1 MSLSVYRSSLDN
13 VEVKWLEEIH
23 EHCPGVKLCLVA
35 LKCDL
40 REEPSVKERLSRQG
54 EVPVSYEDVRRFNS
68 LAMRNYHGICLIL
81 LPREIQGLAVAR
93 RIRASRYL
101 ECSAKHGRGV
111 NEVFQEAAKVSVR
124 APTKGQTRTSVD
136 DDERH
141 GVSKLF
147 GCFRW

>member
-1 MSLSVYRSSLDN
+1 MPNTYRTSLDN
-13 VEVKWLEEIH
+13 VEAKWLEEIH

-40 REEPSVKERLSRQG
+40 REDAGTCERLSRQG
-54 EVPVSYEDVRRFNS
+54 EVPVSYEEVKTYAFITNLLRFS
-68 LAMRNYHGICLIL
+68 LTDAFECLL
-81 LPREIQGLAVAR
+81 LVQGLAVAR

-111 NEVFQEAAKVSVR
+111 NEVFIEAAKISVK
-124 APTKGQTRTSVD
+124 APTKGQTRTSAD
-136 DDERH
+136 DDSH
-141 GVSKLF
+141 GASRLF